1 MKADINV
8 TPLIDVLLVLLIIFM
23 LVTPVA
29 PTGLDAALPEPAR
42 DRAVGPPPQALVIEV
57 RGDGF
62 ALNGVPALTP
72 AALEERVRA
81 GLATRG
87 DGTVFVQVAAGV
99 AYAPVVDALDAARG
113 AGATRIGLVD
123 EPRAAAASR

>member
-29 PTGLDAALPEPAR
+29 PTGLDASLPPPAP
-42 DRAVGPPPQALVIEV
+42 DRSTGPPPRALVVEV
-57 RGDGF
+57 RADGYT
-62 ALNGVPALTP
+62 LNGVPALTV

-81 GLATRG
+81 G
-87 DGTVFVQVAAGV
+87 VAAGAGDVFVRV
-99 AYAPVVDALDAARG
+99 APGVVYARVVDALDAARG
-113 AGATRIGLVD
+113 AGAGRIGLVD
-123 EPRAAAASR
+123 EPAARD

>member
-29 PTGLDAALPEPAR
+29 PTGLDAALPESSDKP
-42 DRAVGPPPQALVIEV
+42 VGPPRRVLVVEV
-57 RGDGF
+57 RADAY
-62 ALNGVPALTP
+62 ALDGVPTLTA

-81 GLATRG
+81 RLGGSAG
-87 DGTVFVQVAAGV
+87 DVLVRVAGGV
-99 AYAPVVDALDAARG
+99 PYARVVDALDAVTGVG
-113 AGATRIGLVD
+113 AGRIGLVD
-123 EPRAAAASR
+123 EPADP